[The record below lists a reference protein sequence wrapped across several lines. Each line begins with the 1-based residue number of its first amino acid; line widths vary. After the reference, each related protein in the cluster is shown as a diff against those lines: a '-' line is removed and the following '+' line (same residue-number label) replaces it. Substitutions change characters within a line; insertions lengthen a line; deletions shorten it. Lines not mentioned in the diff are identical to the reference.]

1 MTVQYVDPT
10 PLSMRFR
17 VRLLRRRGQRLPWRE
32 VLNSPSYVLDL
43 VTVSVDISGERYQAA
58 ELRAADPMV
67 PSPIPKLYEPAL
79 LGFAPQA
86 FRLRGFERVESSQGS
101 YAVVQEWHCE
111 EA

>member
-1 MTVQYVDPT
+1 MK
-10 PLSMRFR
+10 FR

-32 VLNSPSYVLDL
+32 VLNAPSYVGDL
-43 VTVSVDISGERYQAA
+43 VTVVVDISGERYEAA

-67 PSPIPKLYEPAL
+67 ESPIPKLYEPVL
-79 LGFAPQA
+79 IGFAPQA
-86 FRLRGFERVESSQGS
+86 FRLRGFESVLSSGGG

>member
-1 MTVQYVDPT
+1 
-10 PLSMRFR
+10 MRYFTFR
-17 VRLLRRRGQRLPWRE
+17 ALATSRAGRIARRLDVG
-32 VLNSPSYVLDL
+32 DL

-67 PSPIPKLYEPAL
+67 ESPIPKLYEPVL
-79 LGFAPQA
+79 IGFAPQA
-86 FRLRGFERVESSQGS
+86 FRLRGFESVLSSRGG

>member
-1 MTVQYVDPT
+1 MTQAANRRESRIVERARAGD
-10 PLSMRFR
+10 R
-17 VRLLRRRGQRLPWRE
+17 VPDGGRGH
-32 VLNSPSYVLDL
+32 
-43 VTVSVDISGERYQAA
+43 ISGERYQAA

-67 PSPIPKLYEPAL
+67 ESPIPKLYEPVL

-86 FRLRGFERVESSQGS
+86 FRLRGFERVPSSGGG